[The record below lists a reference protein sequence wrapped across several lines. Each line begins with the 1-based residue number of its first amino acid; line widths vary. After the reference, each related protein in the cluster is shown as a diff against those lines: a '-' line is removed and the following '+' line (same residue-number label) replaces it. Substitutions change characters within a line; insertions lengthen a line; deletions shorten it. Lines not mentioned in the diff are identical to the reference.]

1 MKQINDIKELNGE
14 KSGGFTIVID
24 EEKNSLAVTGRF
36 SKGDAIVYVNE
47 LSYTSTIDDIKSDL
61 AVFGF
66 EFELIEKKKDFKIL
80 FDKKQLKVLATSQGC
95 TDKVFRFFIQMLE
108 KKLNK
113 KISTEEAID
122 YFSENENYQVIT
134 LEV

>member
-1 MKQINDIKELNGE
+1 MKQIKDIRELNGE

-36 SKGDAIVYVNE
+36 SKGDAIVYVND
-47 LSYTSTIDDIKSDL
+47 LKNIDDIKSDL

-66 EFELIEKKKDFKIL
+66 EFELIETQKEFKIL

-95 TDKVFRFFIQMLE
+95 TDTVFKFFIQMLE
-108 KKLNK
+108 KSLNK
-113 KISTEEAID
+113 KISVDEAID
-122 YFSENENYQVIT
+122 YFSENENYQVFT
-134 LEV
+134 VEV